1 MKVTV
6 KVPATTA
13 NIGPG
18 FDCFGIALSIYNK
31 ITLEELVYPDK
42 GLQVNIFSEDNEI
55 NSSIDS
61 SIMTIPT
68 DESSIVY
75 KAVELLYN
83 YVGQTPPALKIN
95 IEVNIP
101 IAKGLGSSASVI
113 VGGILA
119 ANKLL
124 GDPAD
129 EAALLSIANEMEG
142 HPDNITPAFLGG
154 FNFSSAEEDGS
165 IIYKKIDWPQKWK
178 FVLYIPD
185 YELATPISRSV
196 LPEKISMQDAVF
208 NLKRIAMFIEA
219 LHLQDADLM
228 KYALNDRLHQV
239 YRSRLIMGFDRIK
252 QSLQELPNV
261 LGTVISGAGPSL
273 LVIYETDNN
282 FEEIKSVLNSAW
294 QEVGVKALVR
304 NVDIDTR
311 GAVII

>member
-42 GLQVNIFSEDNEI
+42 GLQINIFSEEN
-55 NSSIDS
+55 NSSVL
-61 SIMTIPT
+61 TIPT
-68 DESSIVY
+68 DESNIVY

-95 IEVNIP
+95 IEANIP
-101 IAKGLGSSASVI
+101 VAKGIGSSASVI

-142 HPDNITPAFLGG
+142 HPDNITPAMLGG
-154 FNFSSAEEDGS
+154 FNLSSAEEDGS
-165 IIYKKIDWPQKWK
+165 ILYKTIAWPEKWK
-178 FVLYIPD
+178 FILCIPD
-185 YELATPISRSV
+185 YELATQISRSV
-196 LPEKISMQDAVF
+196 LPEQISIQDAVF
-208 NLKRIAMFIEA
+208 NVKRSAMFIEA
-219 LHLQDADLM
+219 LHLRDAELM
-228 KYALNDRLHQV
+228 KFALDDRLHQV
-239 YRSRLIMGFDRIK
+239 YRSKLITGFDRVK
-252 QSLQELPNV
+252 QSMNELPGV
-261 LGTVISGAGPSL
+261 LGTVISGAGPTL
-273 LVIYETDNN
+273 LVIYEKDGN
-282 FEEIKSVLNSAW
+282 FEEIKSALNLTW
-294 QEVGVKALVR
+294 QETGIKALLK
-304 NVDIDTR
+304 NVDIDTQ